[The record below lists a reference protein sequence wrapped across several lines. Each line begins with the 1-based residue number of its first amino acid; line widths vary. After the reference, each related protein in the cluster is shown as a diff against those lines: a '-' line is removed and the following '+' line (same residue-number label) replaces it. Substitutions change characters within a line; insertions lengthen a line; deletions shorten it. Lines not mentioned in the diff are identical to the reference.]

1 MTSGEWGLAVV
12 VLLLIAMAAVL
23 AAAEV
28 AVTRMTRIRA
38 YHLREEGRRG
48 SPSLVRVVEDPS
60 RYLSVILLLHLSGT
74 TIAVIVAVRVF
85 GDIGEVIGTALMTV
99 LLFVL
104 AEVTPK
110 TFAVQNTDRVALRV
124 APLIAGLTRLLGPVA
139 RVLIGVANV
148 ILPGKGL
155 PKGPFVT
162 EEEIKQMAEVASEE
176 EEIEEEEKELIHSV
190 FEFGDTIVREVML
203 PRPDI
208 VAVDARKSLRAVQ
221 DLVLQHGFSR
231 VPVFKD
237 DLDEVVGVVYAKD
250 VLKELRLGRPDAPL
264 EEIVRPAHF
273 VPESKKC
280 AELLREMQRQK
291 FHIALVTDE
300 YGSVAGLVTL
310 EDLLEE
316 LVGEIE
322 DEYDTEEPRILPVDE
337 NTYRVSARLSI
348 DDVNDLLGAN
358 LPDTEWDTVGG
369 LMQGLLG
376 QIPEQGQDVTFD
388 GFRFVA
394 ERVKGRRM
402 DKVLIERIAPSEDD
416 QPPRG

>member
-1 MTSGEWGLAVV
+1 M
-12 VLLLIAMAAVL
+12 
-23 AAAEV
+23 
-28 AVTRMTRIRA
+28 
-38 YHLREEGRRG
+38 
-48 SPSLVRVVEDPS
+48 
-60 RYLSVILLLHLSGT
+60 
-74 TIAVIVAVRVF
+74 
-85 GDIGEVIGTALMTV
+85 
-99 LLFVL
+99 L